1 MSSFKRFNSLERLV
15 INKVLSKI
23 ESENV
28 DDIRANEKHL
38 EYVYPKSLV
47 TAKLRKHNTLN
58 ELDTET
64 LVYLITNNK
73 SNLELRVFSIFVLF
87 HKLNTNEPYPF
98 METISKEEYVKEAV
112 IPEIKKVLGMLKLQ
126 IELGDNNEADK
137 GIGRDTSEVT
147 LDKTEEQKEEY
158 PRSDRVID
166 GESKVNTMPPKP
178 NIF

>member
-87 HKLNTNEPYPF
+87 HKLNT
-98 METISKEEYVKEAV
+98 TH
-112 IPEIKKVLGMLKLQ
+112 L
-126 IELGDNNEADK
+126 
-137 GIGRDTSEVT
+137 
-147 LDKTEEQKEEY
+147 
-158 PRSDRVID
+158 
-166 GESKVNTMPPKP
+166 
-178 NIF
+178 